1 MNLQFVCGLKF
12 RVFFDGVK
20 IFNRINIAAL
30 FIFFKLRAENISND
44 ILKCLSRLYSEVAC
58 VCAMIQVSMAG

>member
-20 IFNRINIAAL
+20 IFDRINIAAL
-30 FIFFKLRAENISND
+30 FIFS
-44 ILKCLSRLYSEVAC
+44 SC
-58 VCAMIQVSMAG
+58 VQKIQGMMF